1 MALGFSSGLLTGL
14 QTFGQGGGAIPADP
28 RQRNATQ
35 AAGVTN
41 PLLQQFGQ
49 GLGGMLGTEMRS
61 PAAVQQAQQQAQQE
75 QLKSSVGAIKDPSSY
90 EGMVQLAQAVMNI
103 DPIQG
108 AQLLAKAEEMKKAQ
122 IAELETAGEQS
133 LSTANQARRVQSLA
147 TSLEQQGED
156 ALASLVRRGDPEA
169 YKKGISLITTKPEVT
184 GEWKTF
190 GGNSDAIFNTKTA
203 EIRRL
208 DPITK
213 QEVQKTPEEIEAD
226 AAKTSLLKVVESK
239 YRYAP
244 PEIKEAM
251 TANIEAGVTKKP
263 KDLTEIMSDDELKR
277 VLTPQKKQQIIT
289 DSQGEI
295 RKVRDLRKTVQEGM
309 MATGFGAGVSSLVG
323 GSSAATA
330 RGQLQSIQASQA
342 FEALLDIKA
351 NNATLGQVSNVELN
365 LLINEVEALT
375 QDMDDETFLQALN
388 NIEQR
393 YLNLISSMS
402 GEMKTVP
409 LDAGKQAYLS
419 STNVVRVVD
428 DSGDFKDYIL
438 QGVGNTGQLAVKT
451 SDGIFRKGA
460 DGTLTFTPKYL
471 NK

>member
-1 MALGFSSGLLTGL
+1 
-14 QTFGQGGGAIPADP
+14 
-28 RQRNATQ
+28 
-35 AAGVTN
+35 
-41 PLLQQFGQ
+41 
-49 GLGGMLGTEMRS
+49 
-61 PAAVQQAQQQAQQE
+61 
-75 QLKSSVGAIKDPSSY
+75 
-90 EGMVQLAQAVMNI
+90 MNI

-295 RKVRDLRKTVQEGM
+295 RKVRDLRTTVQEGT
-309 MATGFGAGVSSLVG
+309 MATGFGAGLSSLVG